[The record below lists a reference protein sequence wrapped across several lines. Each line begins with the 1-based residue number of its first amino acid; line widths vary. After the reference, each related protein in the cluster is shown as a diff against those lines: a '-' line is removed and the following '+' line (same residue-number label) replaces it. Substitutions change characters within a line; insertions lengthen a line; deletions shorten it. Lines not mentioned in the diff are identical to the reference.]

1 MKGFLTK
8 LLSLGLTFVL
18 LFVCLVG
25 CGKDSGEDSG
35 DNGFGGNIVG
45 AEGIKNVII
54 IIGDGMGLNHVKA
67 GELYEGKDYAF
78 TSWHQTT
85 VNTDSFDG
93 EGRYTLTD
101 SAAGGT
107 AIATGV
113 VTWNG
118 FVGVDP
124 YGDDLP
130 TVMDRAKELGKA
142 TAVISTDAVYG
153 ATPASFSGHSWSR
166 GNTLEIVSSQIQ
178 TSNCDLLCG
187 AIDSVTVGMDTQTLL
202 KENGYTFCSDYENI
216 SETLNAE
223 KAYWQFDLSG
233 VDATVGLED
242 VTSKALEFVEDDEDG
257 FVMMIEQ
264 AHVDKYSHDNN
275 FLSAVKSVASL
286 NRTVEA
292 VMEWIGDRTDTAVLI
307 TADHETGGLSVGES
321 VEFGDSCTSLLG
333 KEFSFRYSSTGHTK
347 TPVGLFVYGITPDF
361 STFDFYAKDS
371 IIKNTETGKM
381 IFSLLK

>member
-18 LFVCLVG
+18 LFACLVG

-166 GNTLEIVSSQIQ
+166 GQGGTGRYDPDRIYHG
-178 TSNCDLLCG
+178 LL
-187 AIDSVTVGMDTQTLL
+187 SR
-202 KENGYTFCSDYENI
+202 
-216 SETLNAE
+216 
-223 KAYWQFDLSG
+223 KA
-233 VDATVGLED
+233 
-242 VTSKALEFVEDDEDG
+242 
-257 FVMMIEQ
+257 
-264 AHVDKYSHDNN
+264 
-275 FLSAVKSVASL
+275 
-286 NRTVEA
+286 
-292 VMEWIGDRTDTAVLI
+292 DRCYRWP
-307 TADHETGGLSVGES
+307 G
-321 VEFGDSCTSLLG
+321 
-333 KEFSFRYSSTGHTK
+333 
-347 TPVGLFVYGITPDF
+347 
-361 STFDFYAKDS
+361 
-371 IIKNTETGKM
+371 
-381 IFSLLK
+381 